1 MLILEACDF
10 KKYYGDRLILS
21 LKSLTVKS
29 EDKIGVVGRNGAGKS
44 TFLNILAGEV
54 KEDEG
59 IVKRYCSISYIKQ
72 FSNENIT
79 AYGRILKEFEVE
91 KKVDAEKVS
100 GGERTKLNIAAALS
114 REGELLL
121 ADEPTSNLDYRS
133 ICILKSKLQKIETF
147 ILISHDR
154 ELMDSLLN
162 IIAGKSGLIY
172 KVPRATIGYLY
183 QDFAN
188 LEGDKSIIENVME
201 TSVQDEGAVRTI
213 LARLLFTGNDVYKK
227 VSLLSGGERIKAS
240 FAKLF
245 VSGANVLLLDEPTNY
260 LDLQSIE
267 ALEDVLKIY
276 EGTVVFVSHDSKFIN
291 FTADRMILLKDG
303 KITEFDGNLKEFEE
317 HQKLKKGSEEHK
329 MEKSVL
335 QMKLTEIISR
345 MSLPGSD
352 KEMLEVEYKDVL
364 NRLKSLDKK

>member
-1 MLILEACDF
+1 MGDAVRNIKNRMERLEVKKRPGKNPEVKFDFSLTNPPRNEVVISGKNVFFKYNDTVILNNVDF
-10 KKYYGDRLILS
+10 KICNGSK
-21 LKSLTVKS
+21 TA
-29 EDKIGVVGRNGAGKS
+29 VVGSNGSGK
-44 TFLNILAGEV
+44 T
-54 KEDEG
+54 
-59 IVKRYCSISYIKQ
+59 
-72 FSNENIT
+72 T
-79 AYGRILKEFEVE
+79 
-91 KKVDAEKVS
+91 
-100 GGERTKLNIAAALS
+100 
-114 REGELLL
+114 
-121 ADEPTSNLDYRS
+121 
-133 ICILKSKLQKIETF
+133 
-147 ILISHDR
+147 
-154 ELMDSLLN
+154 LLN